1 MAGYED
7 TYKKIV
13 DTLTGR
19 PAGHEIQPYEHEAF
33 ALSLLDYIRS
43 VETATNSMFAGSANG
58 STAPIQPPT
67 SNVAYL
73 STVSGGSTVTY
84 TNFKDVSGNS
94 ITVTCAA
101 NKGKVVILMWNKQY
115 WSSQEV
121 EVEANVPSPVG
132 MAFMGIADTT
142 TVPPSGTSWAYL
154 TATPGTYTYFN
165 NSVVTLGQLVAFTY
179 DKNNDLFKKTVL
191 VDLANL
197 NFQNLDVQGNLNLAG
212 MLNRF
217 DFTQCTNDVLTIQV
231 CQTLD
236 ISKVGE
242 KIEIQIPDGYVA
254 HMSDGE
260 YVGYLKYCS
269 YFNGYTSWFISYNAT
284 IAKTFKGFG
293 TWYNSNTQKVV
304 YSDRTQTETQTVT
317 LNNACAPL
325 SFHTPDA
332 LCIKGGTKI
341 VIEVTASGF
350 PATYVEDNQNAV
362 IPKILIWG
370 NIRCFK
376 RPLKPE
382 E

>member
-1 MAGYED
+1 
-7 TYKKIV
+7 
-13 DTLTGR
+13 
-19 PAGHEIQPYEHEAF
+19 
-33 ALSLLDYIRS
+33 
-43 VETATNSMFAGSANG
+43 MFAGSANG
-58 STAPIQPPT
+58 STTPIQPPT

-84 TNFKDVSGNS
+84 TQFKDVNGNS

-101 NKGKVVILMWNKQY
+101 NKGKVVILMWNKRY

-179 DKNNDLFKKTVL
+179 DKDNDLFKKTVL

-284 IAKTFKGFG
+284 ITKTFKGFG
-293 TWYNSNTQKVV
+293 TWYNFNTKKVE
-304 YSDRTQTETQTVT
+304 YSDRTRTGTQTVT
-317 LNNACAPL
+317 LNTAYTPL
-325 SFHTPDA
+325 SFDTPDA
-332 LCIKGGTKI
+332 FCIKGGTKI
-341 VIEVTASGF
+341 VIEVTSTKF

-376 RPLKPE
+376 RPLEPE